1 MYSEE
6 SAQTSSPKKL
16 KHLVMTDKPMARDQW
31 SLICMRMI
39 TFLPSYLNLQAM
51 IEKIKEVE
59 MAYSLRTVQLL

>member
-31 SLICMRMI
+31 SLICMRI